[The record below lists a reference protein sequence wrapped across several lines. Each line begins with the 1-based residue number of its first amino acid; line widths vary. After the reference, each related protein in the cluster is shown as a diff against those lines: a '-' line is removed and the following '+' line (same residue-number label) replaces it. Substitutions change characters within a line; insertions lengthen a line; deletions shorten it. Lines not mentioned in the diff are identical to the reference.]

1 MKGSNFSYLMKQGVV
16 SVWRNRMM
24 SFASFCIIMVSLL
37 LISLSLL
44 IVADVNIVIGN
55 AEDKNEIL
63 VYVSDA
69 DQTDLD
75 AVEQKIKSNSYV
87 ANVVFY
93 SKEEAWENQKAQM
106 EEYAELFDAL
116 TENPMP
122 DTFRVTISDL
132 SKIETVKS
140 DFETIKGV
148 DSVSAPYDFASVLV
162 SLRTTLGIIGGAVLI
177 ALIIVC
183 VVIVYNSTRSSVFA
197 RRKEIGIMKSV
208 GATNFF
214 IKFPFFIEGMF
225 IGIIA
230 GIVSWL
236 LTKLAYESL
245 VSFFAGDLTIWQIL
259 GLVNVIQFSDVMWIA
274 LAFNC
279 VAGAFLG
286 AVGTILSMG
295 KHLKV

>member
-1 MKGSNFSYLMKQGVV
+1 MRGSNFSYLMKQGVV

-44 IVADVNIVIGN
+44 VAADINIVIES
-55 AEDKNEIL
+55 AEEKNEVL

-69 DQTDLD
+69 DQARLD
-75 AVEQKIKSNSYV
+75 SVESAIKTQSYV
-87 ANVVFY
+87 GEVVFY
-93 SKEEAWENQKAQM
+93 SKEEAWEDQKAKM
-106 EEYAELFDAL
+106 EEYSELFDAL

-122 DTFRVTISDL
+122 DTFRVTLSDISKMDEARAAFEA
-132 SKIETVKS
+132 IE
-140 DFETIKGV
+140 GV
-148 DSVSAPYDFASVLV
+148 ESVSAPYDFASVLV
-162 SLRTTLGIIGGAVLI
+162 SLRTTLAIIGGAVLI
-177 ALIIVC
+177 ALIVVC
-183 VVIVYNSTRSSVFA
+183 IVIVYNSTRTSVFV

-225 IGIIA
+225 IGIISGA
-230 GIVSWL
+230 VAWL

-245 VSFFAGDLTIWQIL
+245 VSFFAGDLTIWEVL
-259 GLVNVIQFSDVMWIA
+259 GLVNVIQFNDIMWIA
-274 LAFNC
+274 LGFNC
-279 VAGAFLG
+279 LAGAFLG
-286 AVGTILSMG
+286 AFGTILSMG